1 MGFSSSELPVWCCPL
16 LLRTDTIVFRRVGGS
31 LCTVLLV
38 PLMNNEPFY
47 DPSQREGLP
56 FGSCREGYITSFRAY
71 SSRSA
76 AEAEEFSS
84 GIENDRV
91 LEEILEQIKGLIIEY
106 RTTAVQVGV
115 ELGESLILE
124 VLSALRHESRKHQL
138 FFDIPNVSATE
149 RFLAESLFNDIR
161 ESQLKS
167 LRSHDDKEVGRVAP
181 GHWQECSEYIS
192 RSTAEEILLER

>member
-1 MGFSSSELPVWCCPL
+1 
-16 LLRTDTIVFRRVGGS
+16 
-31 LCTVLLV
+31 
-38 PLMNNEPFY
+38 MNNEPFY

-56 FGSCREGYITSFRAY
+56 FGSCREGYITFFRVY

-138 FFDIPNVSATE
+138 FFDISNVSATE
-149 RFLAESLFNDIR
+149 RLLAESLFNDIR

-181 GHWQECSEYIS
+181 DHWQECSEYIS

>member
-1 MGFSSSELPVWCCPL
+1 M
-16 LLRTDTIVFRRVGGS
+16 
-31 LCTVLLV
+31 
-38 PLMNNEPFY
+38 
-47 DPSQREGLP
+47 
-56 FGSCREGYITSFRAY
+56 
-71 SSRSA
+71 
-76 AEAEEFSS
+76 
-84 GIENDRV
+84 

-124 VLSALRHESRKHQL
+124 VLSALRHKSRKHQL
-138 FFDIPNVSATE
+138 FFDISNVSATE

-181 GHWQECSEYIS
+181 DHWQECSEYIS